1 MPVRILIVC
10 GGSGIKLLGQRSVL
24 GVDAEIQ
31 IDVGEEIRRQHP
43 RATDPSSYSIALDK
57 NIGTTGFLFRD
68 IQTFYDIR
76 TETKDVGPDPSRV
89 HGMSIY
95 LNPFSSPQAREH
107 FKVLKES
114 IVAHNELRWGLAQS
128 PPIGGLTIRHPQN
141 RMALQNVLTQ
151 ILAQRGLGPDN
162 PVEAWIVS
170 STAGGTGEG
179 IHRFIGAFLAQFV
192 ANRAA
197 NTHVALNYIRVG
209 QLTYRSVNETQTALN
224 TLFGVA
230 ADAAFFMLSR
240 TAQNLVTNWF
250 YVDLPD
256 VGKGPGSIPLR
267 AQLVELAAKAIML
280 PELQQSLQGLLV
292 NNNGIRMVVTRTG
305 YWGRDFEA
313 QRKYY
318 ETLRQLRDKLEDLL
332 DPNYEANYISKA
344 KSPPNFHPGNL
355 RDVADHAGN
364 ARWVQRRMEEG
375 WRFPQDQ
382 MRRYPQNLNEVR
394 EWVESWKQAM
404 ERLLG
409 ERWENVV
416 RGAKWEVERVR
427 EEAEGEQREMVPLQ
441 VAQKVEVPFGTPE
454 WFERIKEAHEALAWA
469 RHLLG
474 CDLRSGQPQQGG
486 RVEQLLHQARSI
498 STVLYGFNPFRGTEA
513 RAREAA
519 DRLREFVKLLA
530 QVDQLLTVEDAAWK
544 RLQSQLSQAR
554 EVQAMADAEFQRL
567 RQRVGGGGAAEVVRA
582 AKLEARLDQATG
594 ATWLQLLWDAVRR
607 GDPDAFC
614 EAVLRGAVGLTEAGL
629 WEVLGL
635 PPRAT
640 VADAH
645 NEMAE
650 RMGRMYT
657 PDGKFYEAP
666 WWARTT
672 PEPNQEYNYRIL
684 PLLDKDLQKDF
695 QNYKRNQPASF
706 EYVFAEMGMIGLY
719 VLAFQGVSLTAQAGD
734 TLSAPVY
741 LLRPFVPQLLKTLG
755 EPAGNMQLVLSGV
768 IGEPLYLPALRKA
781 LREAGLADNEAQEA
795 IKRIGKFYSFINDD
809 GTFYSFT
816 NEG

>member
-43 RATDPSSYSIALDK
+43 RATDPSSYSIALDR

-267 AQLVELAAKAIML
+267 AQLVELGAKAIML

-344 KSPPNFHPGNL
+344 KSTPNFHPGNL

-554 EVQAMADAEFQRL
+554 EVQAMADAEFQALAAVAVGCRPTRRSRRIL
-567 RQRVGGGGAAEVVRA
+567 RSGAA
-582 AKLEARLDQATG
+582 G
-594 ATWLQLLWDAVRR
+594 RR
-607 GDPDAFC
+607 GIDGGRP
-614 EAVLRGAVGLTEAGL
+614 VGSAGIAAA
-629 WEVLGL
+629 G
-635 PPRAT
+635 
-640 VADAH
+640 H
-645 NEMAE
+645 C
-650 RMGRMYT
+650 GRC
-657 PDGKFYEAP
+657 P
-666 WWARTT
+666 
-672 PEPNQEYNYRIL
+672 
-684 PLLDKDLQKDF
+684 
-695 QNYKRNQPASF
+695 
-706 EYVFAEMGMIGLY
+706 
-719 VLAFQGVSLTAQAGD
+719 
-734 TLSAPVY
+734 
-741 LLRPFVPQLLKTLG
+741 
-755 EPAGNMQLVLSGV
+755 
-768 IGEPLYLPALRKA
+768 
-781 LREAGLADNEAQEA
+781 
-795 IKRIGKFYSFINDD
+795 
-809 GTFYSFT
+809 
-816 NEG
+816 